1 MLCADAATLVRL
13 LRGHLRL
20 QGENR
25 TTGNLTS
32 CCLSFW
38 LLFITKPQGRP
49 KTAAPSAQPPALSF
63 CWTWPCTYHVGTCLS
78 SPHGTPR
85 RHTEHAKQKYSGL
98 PCFTERAI
106 QKPSGFICFI
116 KELAGKLPV
125 KPAFFSDWQDRLH
138 VLIG

>member
-1 MLCADAATLVRL
+1 MLRPELPEDIRETKALRVWLLAKDVSTQKPFPQMLCADAATLVRL

-63 CWTWPCTYHVGTCLS
+63 CWTWPCTYHVGTS
-78 SPHGTPR
+78 
-85 RHTEHAKQKYSGL
+85 
-98 PCFTERAI
+98 
-106 QKPSGFICFI
+106 
-116 KELAGKLPV
+116 ELV
-125 KPAFFSDWQDRLH
+125 
-138 VLIG
+138 

>member
-32 CCLSFW
+32 CCFCLAV
-38 LLFITKPQGRP
+38 IYHGAPG
-49 KTAAPSAQPPALSF
+49 TAHDSSSLCSSAF
-63 CWTWPCTYHVGTCLS
+63 CGTWPCTYHVGTCLS